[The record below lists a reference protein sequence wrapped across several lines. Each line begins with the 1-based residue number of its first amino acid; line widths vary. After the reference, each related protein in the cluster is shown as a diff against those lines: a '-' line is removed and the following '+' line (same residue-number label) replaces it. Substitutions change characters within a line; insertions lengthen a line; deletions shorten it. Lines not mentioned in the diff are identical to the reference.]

1 MTRRRLYAVPL
12 LPPSRR
18 GVDDSHMSAEGALG
32 EWSTWMR
39 SSGRSE
45 KTIGCR
51 VSTVRMLCARA
62 GVDPLS
68 ATARQLAAAL
78 EDRAWSPGTLQTYHA
93 QLRAFYRWAVRAG
106 HRIDDPML
114 LLDRPR
120 PVRYLPRP
128 ITNDELQAILGAELT
143 AKTRLMVLLAAYA
156 GLRASEIARIHGRD
170 LDGDQLWVTG
180 KGGKRAVVTLHAVIL
195 GAAAAMPRS
204 GWWFPSPVRAG
215 QPVRGNSV
223 TITVARAMRAAGVNA
238 TAHRARHWNGSTQLR
253 QGANIRVVQEN
264 MRHASLQSTQG
275 YTEVDDAERR
285 AAILALP
292 VPLHVVRTPRRRRRP
307 GTA

>member
-1 MTRRRLYAVPL
+1 
-12 LPPSRR
+12 
-18 GVDDSHMSAEGALG
+18 
-32 EWSTWMR
+32 MR

-62 GVDPLS
+62 GVDLPS

-170 LDGDQLWVTG
+170 VDGDQLWVTG
-180 KGGKRAVVTLHAVIL
+180 KGGKRAVVTLHAV
-195 GAAAAMPRS
+195 GQRARPRRCPGPGGGSRRLS
-204 GWWFPSPVRAG
+204 GPVK
-215 QPVRGNSV
+215 PVRGNSV

-238 TAHRARHWNGSTQLR
+238 TAHRARHWHGSTQLR
-253 QGANIRVVQEN
+253 QHANIRVVQEN

-275 YTEVDDAERR
+275 YTEVADAERR

-292 VPLHVVRTPRRRRRP
+292 VPLHVVRTPRAVVASDLSRSISRTSIRTRITP
-307 GTA
+307 R